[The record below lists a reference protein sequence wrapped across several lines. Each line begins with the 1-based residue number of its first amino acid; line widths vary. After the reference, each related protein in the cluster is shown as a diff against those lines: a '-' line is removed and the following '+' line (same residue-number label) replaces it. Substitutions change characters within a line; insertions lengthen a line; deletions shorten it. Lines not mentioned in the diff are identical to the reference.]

1 LTFTELAL
9 NEQLLDGLDA
19 MGFETATPIQEKA
32 IPKILAGKD
41 LIACAQTGTGK
52 TAAFLLPT
60 LHELTGTD
68 SDSIDTL
75 ILVPTRELAVQIDQ
89 QLEGFAYFTG
99 VTSLPIYGGRSG
111 ESFNQEKK
119 ALTTGANIVVAT
131 PGRLIAHLNLGYVKI
146 SKLKHLIL
154 DEADRMLDMGFVN
167 DLLKIVS
174 FLPKERQTLMF
185 SATMPPK
192 IRKFAAR
199 ILNKP
204 EEISFAVSKP
214 AEKIIQIAYNIED
227 ELKPKLLQHL
237 LGKRKGKEERIIIF
251 SSTKSNVDK
260 IARALRTTGIQVG
273 QIHSDFDQSQREE
286 TLRNFKNGNLQ
297 VLVATDILS
306 RGIDVKG
313 INLVINNSVPG
324 DAEDYIHRIGRT
336 ARADADGIAI
346 TLISYKDRRKFR
358 DIEALME
365 KEVMK
370 TPLPPHIQ
378 ELADKLPRPSN
389 NRGGRHGGRGGKRG
403 GYKSSNKPFKRRG
416 GGGGKRHS
424 NRSRPNGDS
433 KPKE

>member
-1 LTFTELAL
+1 MTFTELAL
-9 NEQLLDGLDA
+9 NEQLLEGLDA

-60 LHELTGTD
+60 LHDLTGTN

-174 FLPKERQTLMF
+174 FLPKDRQTLMF

-192 IRKFAAR
+192 IKKFASR
-199 ILNKP
+199 ILKNP

-237 LGKRKGKEERIIIF
+237 LGSRKGKDERIIIF

-260 IARALRTTGIQVG
+260 IGRALRSTGLNVG

-346 TLISYKDRRKFR
+346 TLISHKDRRKFR
-358 DIEALME
+358 DIETLME

-378 ELADKLPRPSN
+378 ELADKLPKPSN
-389 NRGGRHGGRGGKRG
+389 NRGGGRGGKRG
-403 GYKSSNKPFKRRG
+403 GYSSTNKPFKRG
-416 GGGGKRHS
+416 GGGGKKWSGKS
-424 NRSRPNGDS
+424 NNRNNRNSRPKN
-433 KPKE
+433 